1 MKAKPK
7 PDRASNA
14 PKKHM
19 LCCFPFGIIGL
30 LLSIFWIWMI
40 VDCATNEPGNNN
52 DKVVWI
58 LVIVFTHIV
67 GALIYFLIRRPE
79 RIRDHGR

>member
-1 MKAKPK
+1 
-7 PDRASNA
+7 
-14 PKKHM
+14 M

-58 LVIVFTHIV
+58 LVIVFTHII
-67 GALIYFLIRRPE
+67 GALNYFLIRRPE
-79 RIRDHGR
+79 RIREHGRLRAGRVGTRHVRR